1 MKDLVSKKKLLDFL
15 QKNDIPFILHE
26 HSAMHSVEDSKK
38 NRGQIDGIHTK
49 NLFLKNKK
57 QKFYL
62 ISCYEKQNIDL
73 KKLSKSL
80 SMGNVSFANQDK
92 LYEILGV
99 KPGSVSPFG
108 LINDK
113 NHSVIFYLDKE
124 ILNSELVNFHPLE
137 NTSTINMKTDDF
149 IKYCNL
155 LGIFFYVFDFDTYS
169 IINKINE

>member
-1 MKDLVSKKKLLDFL
+1 MKDLISKKQLLDFL
-15 QKNDIPFILHE
+15 KKNKILFNLYDHP
-26 HSAMHSVEDSKK
+26 AMHSVEDSEK
-38 NRGQIDGIHTK
+38 NRGQIEGIHTK

-57 QKFYL
+57 NNFYL

-80 SMGNVSFANQDK
+80 GMGNVSFANQDR
-92 LYEILGV
+92 LYEMLGV

-113 NHSVIFYLDKE
+113 GHEVVFYLDKK
-124 ILNSELVNFHPLE
+124 IFYSEMVNFHPLE
-137 NTSTINMKTDDF
+137 NTSTLNMKTSDF
-149 IKYCNL
+149 IIYCNL
-155 LGIFFYVFDFDTYS
+155 LDIFFNVFDFETYS